1 MSDQPDMRLSD
12 RDRDA
17 IAERL
22 RDALAEGRLER
33 SEFDERLGR
42 VLRAKTHGEVKDLT
56 SDLPAPVT
64 APVRARWSLGQHL
77 RAAVASTRV
86 LWGIWAVVLV
96 TGGGEQGWWPLYV
109 SVPWILSRA
118 GVRGRSH
125 RRVGGPSIEEGS

>member
-42 VLRAKTHGEVKDLT
+42 VLRAKTYGEVEDLT
-56 SDLPAPVT
+56 RDLPVPLPAPVRT
-64 APVRARWSLGQHL
+64 RWSPGQHFV
-77 RAAVASTRV
+77 AAVGSLGV
-86 LWGIWAVVLV
+86 IWGIWAVVFA
-96 TGGGEQGWWPLYV
+96 TGGGAQGWWPLYV
-109 SVPWILSRA
+109 SVPWALSRLA
-118 GVRGRSH
+118 PGRA
-125 RRVGGPSIEEGS
+125 RRRLGAGPSTEGGS

>member
-1 MSDQPDMRLSD
+1 MSELPDMRLSD

-42 VLRAKTHGEVKDLT
+42 VLRAKTHREVGDLT
-56 SDLPAPVT
+56 RDLPTPLPAPVR
-64 APVRARWSLGQHL
+64 VRWSPGQHL
-77 RAAVASTRV
+77 RAAVGSLGV

-96 TGGGEQGWWPLYV
+96 NGGGEQGWWPLYV
-109 SVPWILSRA
+109 SVPWVLSRVA
-118 GVRGRSH
+118 PGRS
-125 RRVGGPSIEEGS
+125 RRRLDGPSTEGGS